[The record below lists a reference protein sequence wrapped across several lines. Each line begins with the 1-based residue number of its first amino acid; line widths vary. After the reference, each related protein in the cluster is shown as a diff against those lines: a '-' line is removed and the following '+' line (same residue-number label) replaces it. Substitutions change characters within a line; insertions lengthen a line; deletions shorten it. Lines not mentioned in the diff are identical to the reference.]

1 MPLPNVNTNLNS
13 VPMDYFLRGV
23 DAVKPRGAPP
33 AGQGPAEAEAVPAPE
48 EHPAGR
54 LVSQLDVLLMKA
66 ARASTKSLDGDAVKK
81 TFQKLVDDGALGR
94 DSLKLLA
101 KAADKAAKTLKALD
115 KFTGRQL
122 AEAFDANG
130 RFSAT
135 STKAGKAVA
144 AAIQA
149 QQGLSD
155 LLAQL
160 GNGLGAMARH
170 EEEMR
175 ASNPQ
180 FKGVDADLFNEV
192 NDFRQLCDRR
202 ATEISEL
209 AHQMKEFAV
218 RQAADG
224 QNADPNV
231 AAILRA
237 RVDELL
243 PRQALAM
250 HGTADALATVSADV
264 TDRLRPLAEKID
276 AFRRDPSATIQS
288 EAFRELQGDIAAMKA
303 AVREIRTN
311 GIAVGKGRMVVA
323 KDVVA
328 ALEREV
334 ARAEELFATARDDV
348 ARKILGNY
356 VETARSVLCTN
367 GYLESQYGGE
377 ASRALALQRRGEVLA
392 AMDALAAA
400 ALDPGKT
407 PDQLNAL
414 VADLTQKG
422 TRLLK
427 AAAAAKPARTQNSE
441 PFDAMLRRLGGAG
454 PVVLGLI
461 QLVKLTRNRDRFF
474 TGAEAMA
481 IFQGELS
488 VSSVVEARA
497 RGLQDADVNPANED
511 ANIVAERELG
521 AGKAGT
527 VVELT
532 RSDGTSVVFKGETES
547 RSGLALL
554 AAGAGKAYEMDQQAV
569 NLNFAAKSAA
579 DALRMPGM
587 VVDYS
592 AGAHRGVFG
601 FFMGKA
607 KGMTPNAIR
616 QDAFPSSPD
625 AGLTPKQ
632 IRRLPAPQRRQVR
645 ADLQRE
651 LNRLQWLDLVTGQSD
666 RHWENYFVHVD
677 PATRK
682 VTVTGIDNDAGY
694 SQYRVGAAKFSFDKD
709 RTALFKFRL
718 KLLAQQIDPRHAN
731 EVLARLLKDPGL
743 SANGAGGLDVD
754 ATRIKDKIVIEALK
768 ETTGI
773 QGLALPDKIDRET
786 YDALVALKAGPAREA
801 YLDAIRPRLSEGCF
815 RAAVSRLDDVIA
827 HAEALERKGDVL
839 EGDAWLDRA
848 EQPLG
853 TGDITV
859 RKQDG
864 GTKRIGGTIAQNINI
879 LRCPSYFARDL
890 FDRLFA

>member
-23 DAVKPRGAPP
+23 DAVKPQGAPP
-33 AGQGPAEAEAVPAPE
+33 AGQGPAEAVPAPE

-66 ARASTKSLDGDAVKK
+66 AKASTKSLDGDAVKK
-81 TFQKLVDDGALGR
+81 TFQRLVDDGALDR

-130 RFSAT
+130 RFNAT

-175 ASNPQ
+175 AANPQ

-209 AHQMKEFAV
+209 AHQMKEFAL

-237 RVDELL
+237 KVDELL

-276 AFRRDPSATIQS
+276 AFRRDPSATIKS
-288 EAFRELQGDIAAMKA
+288 EEFRVLQDDIAAMKA
-303 AVREIRTN
+303 ALTDIRQN
-311 GIAVGKGRMVVA
+311 GIAVGRGRMVVA

-328 ALEREV
+328 VLEKEV
-334 ARAEELFATARDDV
+334 AKAEKLFATARADV

-356 VETARSVLCTN
+356 VETARSVLCAN
-367 GYLESQYGGE
+367 GYLENQYGGE
-377 ASRALALQRRGEVLA
+377 ASRGLALQRRSEVLA

-400 ALDPGKT
+400 ALDPDKT

-427 AAAAAKPARTQNSE
+427 AAAAAKPVKTENSAT
-441 PFDAMLRRLGGAG
+441 FDALLRRLGGAG
-454 PVVLGLI
+454 PVVLGLV
-461 QLVKLTRNRDRFF
+461 QLVKLMRGRDRFF

-481 IFQGELS
+481 IFQGKLT

-569 NLNFAAKSAA
+569 NLNFASKCAA
-579 DALRMPGM
+579 DALGMPGM

-592 AGAHRGVFG
+592 AGSHRGVFG

-616 QDAFPSSPD
+616 QELSSSPD

-709 RTALFKFRL
+709 RAALFKLRL

-743 SANGAGGLDVD
+743 SANGEGGLDVD
-754 ATRIKDKIVIEALK
+754 ASKISDKIILQALK

-827 HAEALERKGDVL
+827 HAVALQRKGNVL
-839 EGDAWLDRA
+839 EGDGWLDRA
-848 EQPLG
+848 ERPLG

-859 RKQDG
+859 RKQNG
-864 GTKRIGGTIAQNINI
+864 GTKRLGGTIALNIHI
-879 LRCPSYFARDL
+879 LSCPSYFARDCL
-890 FDRLFA
+890 DKLFA